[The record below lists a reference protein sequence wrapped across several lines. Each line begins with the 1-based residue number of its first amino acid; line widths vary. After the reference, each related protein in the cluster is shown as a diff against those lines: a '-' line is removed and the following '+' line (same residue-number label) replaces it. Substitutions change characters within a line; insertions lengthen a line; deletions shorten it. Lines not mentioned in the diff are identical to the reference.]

1 MSELKDLR
9 PSSVRGI
16 SAQHLASALGAT
28 IRRADSDPLIT
39 GVTLD
44 SADVQPGDLF
54 VAIPGFKRHGAEF
67 APKAIAGVSSQLSQ
81 TLQGFLCSRAQ
92 RVLHCWR

>member
-67 APKAIAGVSSQLSQ
+67 APKAIAGGVVAVVTDAAGVSTVSYTHL
-81 TLQGFLCSRAQ
+81 TLPTT
-92 RVLHCWR
+92 